1 MAVSRILRLFL
12 CCYVFSASASA
23 ASPEPLVIEGR
34 TMGTTYRIQYFD
46 EPLQRNFKDAID
58 SLLARLNASIN
69 NYDPKS
75 DISRFNRSRKGVRP
89 QAGYLC
95 DILGKARDIYDA
107 SGGAFDPTVGPLIN
121 AWGFGP
127 EKSSAPSESRIDSL
141 KQFVGLNKVSASKSK
156 IRKSKAGVQLDMGG
170 IGQGYGADV
179 IVAFLRQKGV
189 RDMLVELGGEGMAV
203 GRNLKK
209 DQYWTIAI
217 LDPNSTRD
225 NQYYKAYVV
234 LKDQAFTTSGNYF
247 NYHVI
252 EGRKY
257 GHTIDPVS
265 GYPVQHSLLSA
276 SVFAQN
282 ATLADGWATAFMVMG
297 LEKAMAKIH
306 TLTNV
311 DAVFFYSDASGKIAT
326 YITPGIADQVTLE

>member
-1 MAVSRILRLFL
+1 MSRILSLFL
-12 CCYVFSASASA
+12 FSYVFSANASEA
-23 ASPEPLVIEGR
+23 MPEPLVVEGR

-46 EPLQRNFKDAID
+46 EPLRRNFKESID
-58 SLLARLNASIN
+58 SLLVRLNASIN

-75 DISRFNRSRKGVRP
+75 DISRFNRSRKGTRP
-89 QAGYLC
+89 RLGYLC
-95 DILGKARDIYDA
+95 DILSKARDIYEA

-121 AWGFGP
+121 TWGFGP
-127 EKSSAPSESRIDSL
+127 ENSSPPSASRIDSM
-141 KQFVGLNKVSASKSK
+141 KQLVGLEKVSSSKHRISKS
-156 IRKSKAGVQLDMGG
+156 IAGVQLDMGG

-189 RDMLVELGGEGMAV
+189 SDMLVELGGEGMAL

-217 LDPNSTRD
+217 LDPNSSRD

-234 LKDQAFTTSGNYF
+234 LRNQAFTTSGNYF
-247 NYHVI
+247 NYRVI

-257 GHTIDPVS
+257 GHTIDPFS

-276 SVFAQN
+276 SVFADN

-297 LEKAMAKIH
+297 LEKAMAKIRI
-306 TLTNV
+306 LKNV
-311 DAVFFYSDASGKIAT
+311 EAIFFYSDATGKIAT
-326 YITPGIADQVTLE
+326 YVTPGIVDQVTLE